1 MLIKVLA
8 VILTLATF
16 QVKADIRYCGEPERD
31 RHGKIIRSAAVIAEF
46 QKLYPLPSKYNRS
59 DFQINHAVPMVCGGC
74 DTIENM
80 IWMHKLAKT
89 CAADYCQDRH
99 EQYTMCPKSF
109 HK

>member
-1 MLIKVLA
+1 MLIKLLA

-16 QVKADIRYCGEPERD
+16 QVNADIRYCGEPARD
-31 RHGKIIRSAAVIAEF
+31 RYGKIIRSAAVIAEF
-46 QKLYPLPSKYNRS
+46 QRLYPLPANYKRS
-59 DFQINHAVPMVCGGC
+59 DYQINHAVPMVCGGC
-74 DTIENM
+74 DIVENL